1 MFSDILTPLSG
12 MGIEWDVV
20 KGIGLLIAEP
30 ARSIKQVEMIE
41 REMFEPEESSWFVRK
56 VLQGLEK
63 EIGNRSAVL
72 GFISAPFTMAAY
84 LVEGMSAKYCKEN
97 KGMVVEKSER
107 GDEMGGREC
116 LRRLLEVLSERLI
129 RHARF

>member
-1 MFSDILTPLSG
+1 M
-12 MGIEWDVV
+12 
-20 KGIGLLIAEP
+20 
-30 ARSIKQVEMIE
+30 
-41 REMFEPEESSWFVRK
+41 RK

-84 LVEGMSAKYCKEN
+84 LVEGRSTKYCKEI
-97 KGMVVEKSER
+97 KGMMVEKSEMS
-107 GDEMGGREC
+107 DETGGREC

>member
-1 MFSDILTPLSG
+1 
-12 MGIEWDVV
+12 
-20 KGIGLLIAEP
+20 
-30 ARSIKQVEMIE
+30 
-41 REMFEPEESSWFVRK
+41 MFEPEESLWFVRK

-63 EIGNRSAVL
+63 EIGNRSTVL
-72 GFISAPFTMAAY
+72 GFISVPFAMTAH
-84 LVEGMSAKYCKEN
+84 LVEGRSTKYCKEI
-97 KGMVVEKSER
+97 KGMMVEKSER